1 VDEFLTR
8 IHEEA
13 KDMGLDGFELAYA
26 EGAEQTP
33 FIYDLNCESTREAF
47 PKMPQTGIRD
57 GIRISLD
64 YFLGNQG

>member
-1 VDEFLTR
+1 
-8 IHEEA
+8 
-13 KDMGLDGFELAYA
+13 MGLDGFELAYA